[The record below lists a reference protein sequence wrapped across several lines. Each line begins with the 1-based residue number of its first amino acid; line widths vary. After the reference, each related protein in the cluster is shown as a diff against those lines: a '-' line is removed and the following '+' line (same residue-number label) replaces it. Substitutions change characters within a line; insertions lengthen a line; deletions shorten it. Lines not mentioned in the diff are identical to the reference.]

1 MRRRL
6 HPFLHACLSLPKL
19 RPWLGVLACTALG
32 AHAEVALTEGDFFE
46 PVPVV
51 LTVTRLAQPLSDTPG
66 AVTVIDRETIRRSGA
81 RNLAE
86 VLRLVPGYLVSG
98 YNGANPVA
106 AYHAPIDDFGTRN
119 LVLVDGR
126 SLYSSTYL
134 GGTNRGMASVA
145 VEEVERIEVLRGSN
159 SAAYGANALFGVINI
174 ITRHALDTVG
184 RSVSV
189 TRGQAGI
196 ADAHVRLGWGDATA
210 AQRLSLSH
218 RSDTGYAFVND
229 DTRQT
234 SLKWRGD
241 FQWSPGVDVTLQA
254 GVTDSRLGEGLIGK
268 DGNPLRTVSFH
279 NRFLSAQGAHRLAGD
294 EQFKWSAS
302 WDEDRNR
309 DTFVSWELGVPVVVG
324 SSFDDRRLNL
334 EFQHQMPLTDTLR
347 WVWGAGWKEDSAVSP
362 QLFNTSQRVRNRE
375 TRAFANA
382 EWRFAE
388 RWLLNAGLF
397 VGDDESTGTYA
408 APRLMFNYQW
418 LPDHTLRFGVSQAK
432 RPPTLTEQRGDVR
445 VSIPLLLPY
454 PLPLLQSRQLL
465 RPERLSSHEVSYYGR
480 WPASQLS
487 LDVRAYEERL
497 SGQVGSQRQLDRPIY
512 FPWDVTKSKP
522 YYPEE
527 LINGTG
533 LQVRGIEYQLAWEP
547 HPGTKLLLN
556 QSFSRLTRPSAPTPE
571 KAVERLPPSQ
581 LTTIA
586 WLQQLPQQW
595 DFTLF
600 YYGRSSMTWRTA
612 DARLPNAHRVD
623 ARLARPFQWNGT
635 RAEAALTV
643 QALNGDQVEFT
654 TKVPSVFTR
663 RAFATLSME
672 F

>member
-6 HPFLHACLSLPKL
+6 HPFLHACLSLSKL
-19 RPWLGVLACTALG
+19 RPWLGVLACAALG

-254 GVTDSRLGEGLIGK
+254 GVTDSRLGEGEPGQP
-268 DGNPLRTVSFH
+268 GNPMRTVAFR
-279 NRFLSAQGAHRLAGD
+279 NRFLSAQGIHRLTGD

-309 DTFVSWELGVPVVVG
+309 DEFVNRQLGVPVVIG

-334 EFQHQMPLTDTLR
+334 EFQHQKPLTDTLR

-362 QLFNTSQRVRNRE
+362 PLLFTNQRIRNRE
-375 TRAFANA
+375 TRLFANA

-388 RWLLNAGLF
+388 SWLLNAGLF
-397 VGDDESTGTYA
+397 VGDDEGTGTYA
-408 APRLMFNYQW
+408 APRLMFNYQL
-418 LPDHTLRFGVSQAK
+418 LPNHTVRFGASQAR
-432 RPPTLTEQRGDVR
+432 RPPTLTEEYGDVR
-445 VSIPLLLPY
+445 VFV
-454 PLPLLQSRQLL
+454 PLPQPLPSFNLPLWQSRTPLK
-465 RPERLSSHEVSYYGR
+465 PEQLSSREVSYYGR
-480 WPASQLS
+480 WPESQVT
-487 LDVRAYEERL
+487 LDVRAYEERF
-497 SGQVGSQRQLDRPIY
+497 SGQI
-512 FPWDVTKSKP
+512 
-522 YYPEE
+522 
-527 LINGTG
+527 G
-533 LQVRGIEYQLAWEP
+533 LQQSYLFVGPATFKRWVNEPVNGAELWVRGVEYQLAWEP

-556 QSFSRLTRPSAPTPE
+556 QGFSRLTRPSAPTPE
-571 KAVERLPPSQ
+571 KAAERLPPSQ

-586 WLQQLPQQW
+586 WLQQLPHKW
-595 DFTLF
+595 DFTLL
-600 YYGRSSMTWRTA
+600 YYGRSSMTWRTR
-612 DARLPNAHRVD
+612 DVRLPNAHRVD
-623 ARLARPFQWNGT
+623 VRLARPFQWNGT